1 MMSQS
6 PEMAAGGGPIADRGS
21 VLAGRQIGSTTYV
34 FLVTIVAA
42 LGGLLFGYDTGVIN
56 GAIGPLKAYFRLDE
70 VREGW
75 AMGCALLGC
84 ALGAAGA
91 GAISDRFGR
100 KKVLVLSAILFFV
113 SAIGTA
119 LPTTLTVF
127 ILFRLLAGLAIGAA
141 SISSPLYIAEIS
153 PARIRGR
160 MVSINQFAIVSGISL
175 VFFVNYFIALQGD
188 DLWNQDHGWRW
199 MFASGV
205 LPALVLLVLLFLV
218 PESPRWLTK
227 QGREEQAL
235 DILTRVN
242 GPDLARAELAQIKD
256 TLRHETGS
264 LGQLLQPGMK
274 IVLVIGIA
282 LAVLQQITGINVF
295 LYFGTEIF
303 KKMGSETNAALLQN
317 IVVGVVNLSFTI
329 VAIRTVDR
337 LGRKPLMMIGSTGMG
352 LCLLAMG
359 LAAYTQT
366 TGLWILLFI
375 LGYMACFALSVGPVT
390 WVILSEI
397 FPTRIRGR
405 AMAIATICLWVANY
419 IVSQTFPM
427 MNDDKS
433 WLVQTFHRGFPFWLY
448 GAFCAVLLVFVWAFV
463 PETKGK
469 TLEEIERHW
478 AQ

>member
-1 MMSQS
+1 MKLSADQQTQPPQS
-6 PEMAAGGGPIADRGS
+6 LTGG
-21 VLAGRQIGSTTYV
+21 VYV
-34 FLVTIVAA
+34 MIVCLVAA

-56 GAIGPLKAYFRLDE
+56 GAIGPLKAYFNLDE
-70 VREGW
+70 VHEGW

-100 KKVLVLSAILFFV
+100 KKILILSAVLFFV

-119 LPTTLTVF
+119 IPTTLTTF
-127 ILFRLLAGLAIGAA
+127 ILFRILAGLGIGAA
-141 SISSPLYIAEIS
+141 SISSPLYIAEIT

-160 MVSINQFAIVSGISL
+160 MVSVNQFAIVSGIL
-175 VFFVNYFIALQGD
+175 VVFFVNYFIALQGD
-188 DLWNQDHGWRW
+188 EMWNQNHGWRW
-199 MFASGV
+199 MFASGA
-205 LPALVLLVLLFLV
+205 LPALVLLALLFLV

-227 QGREEQAL
+227 QGREDKAL
-235 DILTRVN
+235 GILTRVN
-242 GPDLARAELAQIKD
+242 GSDQARIELAEIKD

-264 LGQLLQPGMK
+264 LGQLFQPGMK
-274 IVLVIGIA
+274 LVLVIGIV

-329 VAIRTVDR
+329 VAIWTVDR
-337 LGRKPLMMIGSTGMG
+337 LGRKPLMMIGSAGMG
-352 LCLLAMG
+352 ISLLAMG
-359 LAAYTQT
+359 LAAYLQRTD
-366 TGLWILLFI
+366 LWVLLFI
-375 LGYMACFALSVGPVT
+375 LGYIACFALSVGPVT

-433 WLVQTFHRGFPFWLY
+433 WLVATFHRAFPFWLY
-448 GAFCAVLLVFVWAFV
+448 GVFCAVLLVFVWRFV

-469 TLEEIERHW
+469 TLEEIEKHW
-478 AQ
+478 MLH